1 MNSFVHE
8 LFSDLNPSEMS
19 LKKGDAVFRQN
30 ADVVNMYYVKSGR
43 VKLHRDAID
52 GSSVILHVAFP
63 GDLLAEA
70 SLFSPRYRCT
80 SFADAK
86 TELSCV
92 KKIELLT
99 VLERKPMLVMELLAN
114 YSHQICHLRAINE
127 LKNIRSAKER
137 VLAFLKNAA
146 DVNGEVNL
154 AISLKDTAYFIGLT
168 HESFYR
174 ALKVLVASQQISR
187 ENGVIFVI

>member
-1 MNSFVHE
+1 MTSFVYE
-8 LFSDLNPSEMS
+8 LFSDLNPSDVS

-30 ADVVNMYYVKSGR
+30 AVVDNMYYVKSGR

-70 SLFSPRYRCT
+70 SLFSAKYRCT
-80 SFADAK
+80 SFADEK

-99 VLERKPMLVMELLAN
+99 VLEKKPKLVMKLLAS
-114 YSHQICHLRAINE
+114 YSHQINHLRAINE
-127 LKNIRSAKER
+127 LKNIRSARER
-137 VLAFLKNAA
+137 VLAFLKNSA

-174 ALKVLVASQQISR
+174 ALKVLVESRQISR
-187 ENGVIFVI
+187 KKGMIIVL